1 MYMCTCL
8 GGLLC
13 RCVYYVFRVCCGYIA
28 LCSQCSL
35 SLPPLYIAGGEG
47 GTGGSG
53 EKGVTEEREYS
64 ERQGVHLIPEL
75 TFIFHSCV
83 YCIYCCP
90 N

>member
-1 MYMCTCL
+1 MSLC
-8 GGLLC
+8 LLC
-13 RCVYYVFRVCCGYIA
+13 FQSVLWLHCFVF
-28 LCSQCSL
+28 SL
-35 SLPPLYIAGGEG
+35 PLYIAGGEG

>member
-1 MYMCTCL
+1 MSLCLLYMFSE
-8 GGLLC
+8 
-13 RCVYYVFRVCCGYIA
+13 CVVGYIA
-28 LCSQCSL
+28 LCSHCSL
-35 SLPPLYIAGGEG
+35 SPPYIAGGEG

-64 ERQGVHLIPEL
+64 ERQGVNLIPEL